1 MNDLV
6 ETLNYEDYT
15 IRRQMYEDEYY
26 YSICDI
32 LRIIYD
38 TDEPYEVWKSLKKK
52 LELHGYS
59 TIYSETIKLKFDEDN
74 IDCVNRLTLL
84 RIISMID
91 SPRVVLFKNWL
102 ASLANAKIE
111 EINDPE
117 LAIRRARNRYLEM
130 GYSSE
135 WIDSRIKTAG
145 TRNKAIVEW
154 GKRGASSDEDVY
166 ALTDNIVR
174 ETFDLNIKEYKD
186 LKGIEE
192 GSLRDNM
199 TVMEM
204 LLSAL
209 GEQTAVE
216 LHKKHN
222 SQGMEQL
229 SQDTIKAGQTAKL
242 ARKQVEQVLEA
253 PVVTSQNALDFTH
266 RKELTDESNSTC

>member
-1 MNDLV
+1 MNDLI

-102 ASLANAKIE
+102 A
-111 EINDPE
+111 
-117 LAIRRARNRYLEM
+117 
-130 GYSSE
+130 
-135 WIDSRIKTAG
+135 
-145 TRNKAIVEW
+145 
-154 GKRGASSDEDVY
+154 
-166 ALTDNIVR
+166 
-174 ETFDLNIKEYKD
+174 
-186 LKGIEE
+186 
-192 GSLRDNM
+192 
-199 TVMEM
+199 
-204 LLSAL
+204 
-209 GEQTAVE
+209 
-216 LHKKHN
+216 
-222 SQGMEQL
+222 
-229 SQDTIKAGQTAKL
+229 
-242 ARKQVEQVLEA
+242 
-253 PVVTSQNALDFTH
+253 
-266 RKELTDESNSTC
+266 